1 MDLFG
6 AATKGVDPQ
15 TGSYLSK
22 EQRIAMFRASQGRGG
37 SGGGASNG
45 GVGGGTRVSP
55 QSSIVVVNKLNKIS
69 QTLQNNFTS
78 ATQNVAEQVAQNR
91 RDIEKLYTIV
101 SNRQEQNLKR
111 EQQETKQAR
120 LAAGRRR
127 LQLREKLIEG
137 IAGVTAA
144 AASASKA
151 VADAVATPV
160 MGFLQKLVTALGYL
174 AAAWFIR
181 NLPTIMS
188 TLETMF
194 NDFNN
199 VKRDLVKQLFNQRG
213 WSAGVEAFIRT
224 ALRGAKN
231 IARQVWRF
239 ARWIGGNMIRLVHKI
254 YRSVSSVLGRA
265 FNFIFSK
272 IGNLWNEFLKKAGNL
287 VPAPIRNA
295 WNAAKNSPIGRAV
308 GGGLRVA
315 KNIGKTVLSAGDSLL
330 KGNYKEAGS
339 KIFSGF
345 KSGTEGLRNAAMKM
359 FGKPIENYAQ
369 SQGVPKLNPA
379 QRAGG
384 LTKIFQ
390 PILNALGISTA
401 AAGKVLKN
409 FAKLPVVG
417 ILVDIAL
424 NKAGGL
430 SWVDSIINGIATGI
444 AGAVGWKAGGAVGA
458 SIGTAIMPGPGT
470 AVGGILGA
478 IAGSILAANLAEA
491 GVNAVREGAGMEPV
505 VRPETSQE
513 TLNQLS
519 TMIPGGD
526 FLRDAG
532 GSMRSTGK
540 TNLDGAPIVE
550 ADLSAGRFANIPST
564 PEGMFTPDAGSS
576 VSFDMIELPPT
587 TTRVAPEQTDPGGE
601 AESVPA
607 LSASDNEMNPYRSLA
622 LRQYQIAY

>member
-22 EQRIAMFRASQGRGG
+22 EQRIAMFRASRGQGG

-45 GVGGGTRVSP
+45 GVGGGARVSP

-69 QTLQNNFTS
+69 QSLQNNFTS

-91 RDIEKLYTIV
+91 RDIEQLYKIV
-101 SNRQEQNLKR
+101 ANRQEQNLKR
-111 EQQETKQAR
+111 EQEATKQAR

-151 VADAVATPV
+151 VADAVGAPV

-174 AAAWFIR
+174 AAAWFIK
-181 NLPTIMS
+181 NLPTIMT
-188 TLETMF
+188 TLESMF
-194 NDFNN
+194 NDFDG
-199 VKRDLVKQLFNQRG
+199 VKKELARQLLNQRG
-213 WSAGVEAFIRT
+213 WASGVDDI
-224 ALRGAKN
+224 LRKIFRGVRA
-231 IARQVWRF
+231 IARRTWRF
-239 ARWIGGNMIRLVHKI
+239 ARWIGSRMIRLVHKI
-254 YRSVSSVLGRA
+254 YRGVSSVLGRA
-265 FNFIFSK
+265 FNFIFRK
-272 IGNLWNEFLKKAGNL
+272 IGNLWDEFMKRAGRL
-287 VPAPIRNA
+287 IPAPIRNA
-295 WNAAKNSPIGRAV
+295 WKAVKESPVGRLVGKGARAIGNV
-308 GGGLRVA
+308 GRTLF
-315 KNIGKTVLSAGDSLL
+315 SAGHSLL

-345 KSGTEGLRNAAMKM
+345 QQGTRGLRNAALNV
-359 FGKPIENYAQ
+359 FGKPIEKYAQ
-369 SQGVPKLNPA
+369 SQNVPKLNPA

-401 AAGKVLKN
+401 VASKFLKQ
-409 FAKLPVVG
+409 FARLPVFG
-417 ILVDIAL
+417 ILVDVAL

-444 AGAVGWKAGGAVGA
+444 AGAVGWKAGGALGATVG
-458 SIGTAIMPGPGT
+458 SAILPGPGT
-470 AVGGILGA
+470 AVGGLLGA
-478 IAGSILAANLAEA
+478 VAGSMIAANLSEA
-491 GVNAVREGAGMEPV
+491 AVNAAREAAGMAPV
-505 VRPETSQE
+505 VRPEVSQE

-519 TMIPGGD
+519 TMIPGTE
-526 FLRDAG
+526 FLRDSG
-532 GSMRSTGK
+532 SSMRSSGK
-540 TNLDGAPIVE
+540 TNLDGAPIIE
-550 ADLSAGRFANIPST
+550 GSLTGRFTDIPST
-564 PEGMFTPDAGSS
+564 PEGMFTPEAGST
-576 VSFDMIELPPT
+576 VNFDMIELPPT
-587 TTRVAPEQTDPGGE
+587 TTRVTPEQKDEGGE
-601 AESVPA
+601 VESVPA

>member
-6 AATKGVDPQ
+6 AATRGVDPQ

-22 EQRIAMFRASQGRGG
+22 EQRVAMFRASRGQGG

-91 RDIEKLYTIV
+91 RDIEQLYKIV
-101 SNRQEQNLKR
+101 ANRQEQNLKR
-111 EQQETKQAR
+111 EQEATKQAR

-144 AASASKA
+144 AATASKA
-151 VADAVATPV
+151 VADAVGAPV

-174 AAAWFIR
+174 AAAWFIK

-188 TLETMF
+188 TLDSMF
-194 NDFNN
+194 KDFNN
-199 VKRDLVKQLFNQRG
+199 TKRELTRQLFNQRG
-213 WSAGVEAFIRT
+213 WAAGVEMFIRF
-224 ALRGAKN
+224 ALKGVKSIAKH
-231 IARQVWRF
+231 VWRF
-239 ARWIGGNMIRLVHKI
+239 AKWIGGNMIRLVHKI
-254 YRSVSSVLGRA
+254 YRGISNVLGRA
-265 FNFIFSK
+265 FGFIFRK
-272 IGNLWNEFLKKAGNL
+272 IGNLWDEFIKRAGNL
-287 VPAPIRNA
+287 IPEPIRNA
-295 WNAAKNSPIGRAV
+295 WKAVKQSPVGRMV
-308 GGGLRVA
+308 GAGVRTA
-315 KNIGKTVLSAGDSLL
+315 KNITKTVLSAGDSLL
-330 KGNYKEAGS
+330 RGNYKEAGS

-345 KSGTEGLRNAAMKM
+345 KAGTEGLRNAAMKM

-390 PILNALGISTA
+390 PILNSLGISTA
-401 AAGKVLKN
+401 AASKVLKS

-458 SIGTAIMPGPGT
+458 SIGTAVMPGPGT

-478 IAGSILAANLAEA
+478 IAGSILAANLAESGLNA
-491 GVNAVREGAGMEPV
+491 GREAMGMEPV

-513 TLNQLS
+513 TLNQIS
-519 TMIPGGD
+519 TMIPGAE
-526 FLRDAG
+526 FLRDSG
-532 GSMRSTGK
+532 SSMRPGGG
-540 TNLDGAPIVE
+540 TNLDGAPIVQ
-550 ADLSAGRFANIPST
+550 ADLSAGRFENIPST
-564 PEGMFTPDAGSS
+564 PEGMFTPEAGST
-576 VSFDMIELPPT
+576 VNFDMIELPPT
-587 TTRVAPEQTDPGGE
+587 TTRVAPEQKDEGGE
-601 AESVPA
+601 VEPVPA
-607 LSASDNEMNPYRSLA
+607 LSASDSEMNPYRSLA